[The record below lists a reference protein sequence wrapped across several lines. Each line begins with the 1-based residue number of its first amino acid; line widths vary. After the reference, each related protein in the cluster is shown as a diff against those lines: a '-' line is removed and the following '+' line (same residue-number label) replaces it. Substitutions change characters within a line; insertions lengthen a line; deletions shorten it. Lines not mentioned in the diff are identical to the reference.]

1 VNERPAFAWRAM
13 GTTWRIFHDGG
24 LGADVAG
31 AVAAAVEEDEQ
42 RWSRFRPSSEVSHLN
57 RCAGIPV
64 AASPETVE
72 LLAVCDRF
80 TRETDGLFAPLVGAA
95 MVAWGYE
102 VSKDERPPGTAA
114 SPRPE
119 PVRHDPLVFDA
130 RRLIVEIPRGALLDL
145 GGIAKAWSCARA
157 AAVAA
162 RLSDE
167 PSLLLEAGGDL
178 VAARGDH
185 VVAIEDPRGPDHPPT
200 TSVLLPEGHALC
212 TSGWSRRHWTNADG
226 VDAHHLIDPATGA
239 PAQSDIV
246 AVTVIAADAAW
257 AEVMAKAA
265 LIAGTTGAPELIGR
279 FGLTGLLVLTD
290 GTVWTLPGLD
300 DHIA

>member
-13 GTTWRIFHDGG
+13 GTTWRIFHGGG
-24 LGADVAG
+24 LTAEVAG
-31 AVAAAVEEDEQ
+31 AVAATVEEDEQ

-64 AASPETVE
+64 EASPETVE

-95 MVAWGYE
+95 MAAWGYE
-102 VSKDERPPGTAA
+102 VSKDERQPGTAA
-114 SPRPE
+114 SPVPE
-119 PVRHDPLVFDA
+119 PVRRDPLVFDA
-130 RRLIVEIPRGALLDL
+130 RRRIVEVPRGALLDL
-145 GGIAKAWSCARA
+145 GGIAKTWSCARA

-200 TSVLLPEGHALC
+200 THVLLPEGHALC

-226 VDAHHLIDPATGA
+226 VDAHHLIDPATGLPA
-239 PAQSDIV
+239 PRRQA
-246 AVTVIAADAAW
+246 TVLSPEPARS
-257 AEVMAKAA
+257 EVLAKV
-265 LIAGTTGAPELIGR
+265 
-279 FGLTGLLVLTD
+279 LVLRPERIETTPEAAQVGDAGGMRVTD
-290 GTVWTLPGLD
+290 AWLAAV
-300 DHIA
+300 AAAS

>member
-1 VNERPAFAWRAM
+1 MTERPAFAWRAM
-13 GTTWRIFHDGG
+13 GTTWRIFHAGG
-24 LGADVAG
+24 LSAEAAG
-31 AVAAAVEEDEQ
+31 QVAATVEEDEQ
-42 RWSRFRPSSEVSHLN
+42 RWSRFRPTSELSHLN

-64 AASPETVE
+64 EASPETVE
-72 LLAVCDRF
+72 LLVVCDRF

-95 MVAWGYE
+95 MAAWGYE
-102 VSKDERPPGTAA
+102 VSKDERAPGTAA
-114 SPRPE
+114 SPAAE
-119 PVRHDPLVFDA
+119 PVRCDPLVFDA
-130 RRLIVEIPRGALLDL
+130 RRNLVEVPGGALLDL

-200 TSVLLPEGHALC
+200 TGVLLREGHAIC

-226 VDAHHLIDPATGA
+226 IEAHHLIDAATGLPA
-239 PAQSDIV
+239 PRRQA
-246 AVTVIAADAAW
+246 TVISDEPARS
-257 AEVMAKAA
+257 EVLAKV
-265 LIAGTTGAPELIGR
+265 
-279 FGLTGLLVLTD
+279 LVLR
-290 GTVWTLPGLD
+290 PER
-300 DHIA
+300 IATTPEAAQVGDAGGMRATTAWLAAVAAAGH